1 MDTIILQMKICL
13 CMLIW
18 IVKRKFLSVQDQTVR
33 IIQQIVMPVLEGA
46 SYTAFIIIM
55 ADYIICR

>member
-1 MDTIILQMKICL
+1 
-13 CMLIW
+13 MLIW
-18 IVKRKFLSVQDQTVR
+18 IVKRKFLSVQDQTVH